1 MSSGHS
7 RTAAHMNSQSLW
19 QHGQD
24 LCKPAHLE
32 TIAEQGNAHLPLR
45 GRVLPAKKQRVPTSL
60 YSTYLFRNNGEETT
74 LKWNEAGKEPGS
86 ATGEPEFHTSAKK
99 LLFSRSANP
108 GPCSFESGLAET
120 LWIQLNEGPMSA
132 IVFTT
137 KVVSF
142 SLCLLLFHICI
153 DTF

>member
-1 MSSGHS
+1 MLSRPEVGKHRPRGEIKRKGSSCS
-7 RTAAHMNSQSLW
+7 VCPSLS
-19 QHGQD
+19 
-24 LCKPAHLE
+24 AHLE

-120 LWIQLNEGPMSA
+120 L
-132 IVFTT
+132 
-137 KVVSF
+137 
-142 SLCLLLFHICI
+142 
-153 DTF
+153 